1 MQKITPMLWY
11 KDNAAEEAANFYV
24 SVIKGSK
31 ITGRMLDSEGKT
43 LTVSLDLAGQEFVC
57 LNGNPE
63 FDFNHSISLVIN
75 CQNQEEVDM
84 YWDKFAEGGEP
95 VMCGW
100 IKDKYGVSWQVTP
113 TILIDMLKD
122 KDKAKAK
129 RVFDAMSKMIK
140 IDIPAL
146 KKAYEG

>member
-11 KDNAAEEAANFYV
+11 MKDAAEEAAQYYV
-24 SVIKGSK
+24 SFIKDSK
-31 ITGRMLDSEGKT
+31 ITGKMVDSNGKT
-43 LTVSLDLAGQEFVC
+43 ITVSFELAGQEFVT
-57 LNGNPE
+57 LNGNPQFE
-63 FDFNHSISLVIN
+63 FNHSISFVIN
-75 CQNQEEVDM
+75 CDSQEEVDF
-84 YWDKFAEGGEP
+84 YWNKFADGGEP

-113 TILIDMLKD
+113 TILVEMLKD

-129 RVFDAMSKMIK
+129 RVFEAMQNMIK
-140 IDIPAL
+140 IDIPTL

>member
-11 KDNAAEEAANFYV
+11 RDNAAEEAANFYV
-24 SVIKGSK
+24 SFIKDSK
-31 ITGRMLDSEGKT
+31 ITGKMSDSQGKT
-43 LTVSLDLAGQEFVC
+43 LTVSFELAGQKFVA

-63 FDFNHSISLVIN
+63 FQFNHSISFVIN
-75 CQNQEEVDM
+75 CQSQEEVDL

-100 IKDKYGVSWQVTP
+100 IKDKYGMSWQVTP
-113 TILIDMLKD
+113 TILIEMMGD

-129 RVFDAMSKMIK
+129 RVYEAMMKMIK
-140 IDIPAL
+140 IDIPTL
-146 KKAYEG
+146 KRAYEG